1 MFFIKFAKII
11 FTDQKTMK
19 NRSHSKHFSFG
30 LIISFVFFTCFTFFS
45 LQIQAQSQNIKL
57 PFSLEDTVITAPY
70 VSYDQTKMLFLTE
83 YKNEQILHEATLN
96 PQGEITGTKEI
107 ESLKF
112 PDSLKMYL
120 GSPSYNQSASKI
132 YIALA
137 RENSDFDLYEMSREG
152 DQFSQAKKLEG
163 GINSTAH
170 DFDPCISPD
179 EKIMYFVRN
188 PETDNV
194 SNSYTK
200 NSSLFVCGKLYMS
213 KYSERDGWSKAV
225 LLPKPV
231 NENCERSPRI
241 AADGKS
247 LYFSSKR
254 DDLTND
260 VDLMY
265 TKNIGRGV
273 WLSPTVIS
281 LENTDNDDLF
291 PSVGASGET
300 VYSLKVESGVFKF
313 NQNIL
318 INPLPYDYRPE
329 KTVLLKGKVSDKESG
344 ANIPAFIEVQD
355 PNNSLVLSQFTNIAE
370 TGRYNIYLPYGKR
383 FKIAVYG
390 EAYSTSYFFISSDDF
405 DKNGE
410 LNKDIE
416 LFSKAELLLNV
427 FDADITEPLEASVE
441 VINQETGKPVNIPVN
456 KEEKGRY
463 TLQLPLG
470 NSYSIKTTKEFYEGQ
485 SLDLDLRGNVQFDH
499 FEKDTEMSIVTSVY
513 EIELKDAKT
522 GEGIETTVEIKNLST
537 GETITRNV
545 KTDKDG
551 KVKLELR
558 EGEEYE
564 INVTPKGYAY
574 YSVDVSLSGKRKENK
589 TTAKLEPLE
598 KETKIQL
605 KRIFF
610 EFNSADLNASS
621 YEELDRVVKLLKN
634 NPDIKIEISAH
645 TDDVGS
651 EAYNLKLSERRAESV
666 IQYITEKG
674 IPADALI
681 AKGYGE
687 SQPAFLPADIDE
699 NREKNRR
706 VEMKITE
713 TEQ

>member
-1 MFFIKFAKII
+1 MFFTKFAKII

-19 NRSHSKHFSFG
+19 IRTYPKHFSFR
-30 LIISFVFFTCFTFFS
+30 LIISLAVFTCFSFSS
-45 LQIQAQSQNIKL
+45 LQMHAQSQSIKL
-57 PFSLEDTVITAPY
+57 PFSLEDTVITAPFI
-70 VSYDQTKMLFLTE
+70 SYDETKMLFLTE
-83 YKNEQILHEATLN
+83 YKDEQILHEATLN
-96 PQGEITGTKEI
+96 PQGEITDTKEI
-107 ESLKF
+107 EALKF
-112 PDSLKMYL
+112 PDSIKMYL
-120 GSPSYNQSASKI
+120 GSPTYNQSASKI

-137 RENSDFDLYEMSREG
+137 QEESDFDLYEMQREG
-152 DQFSQAKKLEG
+152 NTFSKPKKLEG
-163 GINSTAH
+163 KINSSAH
-170 DFDPCISPD
+170 EFDPCISPD
-179 EKIMYFVRN
+179 EKTMYFVRN
-188 PETDNV
+188 PETEGV

-213 KYSERDGWSKAV
+213 KYTEREGWSKAV

-273 WLSPTVIS
+273 WLSPTVIA

-291 PSVGASGET
+291 PSVGASGEKI
-300 VYSLKVESGVFKF
+300 YSLKVESGVFKF

-318 INPLPYDYRPE
+318 INPLPYDYRPD
-329 KTVLLKGKVSDKESG
+329 KTVLLKGKVSDKESEE
-344 ANIPAFIEVQD
+344 NIAAYIEVQN
-355 PNNSLVLSQFTNIAE
+355 PNNSLVLSRFTNDE
-370 TGRYNIYLPYGKR
+370 TGRFNIYLPYGKK

-390 EAYSTSYFFISSDDF
+390 EGYSTSYFFVSSADF

-416 LFSKAELLLNV
+416 LFSKAELLLNI
-427 FDADITEPLEASVE
+427 FDADITEPLEASVK
-441 VINQETGKPVNIPVN
+441 VINQETGKPVDIPVS
-456 KEEKGRY
+456 KKEKGRY

-470 NSYSIKTTKEFYEGQ
+470 NSYSIETTKKFYEGQ

-499 FEKDTEMSIVTSVY
+499 FEKDTELSIVTSVY

-537 GETITRNV
+537 GETITRKV

-564 INVTPKGYAY
+564 INVTPKGYAF

-605 KRIFF
+605 NRIFF

-651 EAYNLKLSERRAESV
+651 EAYNLKLSERRAQSV
-666 IQYITEKG
+666 IQYITDNG
-674 IPADALI
+674 IPSDALI

-687 SQPAFLPADIDE
+687 SQPAFLPANLDE